1 MGSAELNSPITPNPV
16 NAGSLVE
23 NANKCVQTGQL
34 QQAAL
39 IYARLL
45 EQDPNN
51 PDALNFFGTQALTAG
66 QFSRSA
72 DFFQRA
78 LATHPDDAA
87 LHKNLGLAYR
97 AQGALDQALTAFDA
111 ALKIKSEYPVALL
124 QKSAVLEQLGQRNE
138 AINGYLTALS
148 QAGNIGLLA
157 QRESLPAGLRQLIDH
172 AITVVQQ
179 ARGEYLTEMLA
190 PLRAEHGAAAFMRVD
205 RCLRM
210 YLGKEPMPKGHPLQR
225 CTFMTFPGIP
235 AHAWFKREQF
245 PWLAEIESHTDGI
258 RAELLEVLQGEEG
271 FRPFIEMP
279 REHPGTRYWEALN
292 YSPNWNAFFFYRDGV
307 RFDENCKRC
316 PVTSGLLDSL
326 PLNRV
331 AEHSPETFFSVLK
344 PGAHIPPHTGVIN
357 TRLVTHLPL
366 IIPPDCG
373 IRVGAETHGWKSG
386 ECLVFDDTFEHEAWN
401 KSNQTRVV
409 LIFDIWNPYLT
420 DVEREAMR
428 IVVEELGHFNQMHG
442 QSEQAYQPN

>member
-1 MGSAELNSPITPNPV
+1 MNSQITQNPV

-23 NANKCVQTGQL
+23 DANKCVQTGQL
-34 QQAAL
+34 QQAAH

-45 EQDPNN
+45 KQEPGN

-66 QFSRSA
+66 QFSRSL

-78 LATHPDDAA
+78 ISAHPDDAA

-97 AQGALDQALTAFDA
+97 AQGALDQALAAFDA
-111 ALKIKSEYPVALL
+111 ALKIKPDYPVALL
-124 QKSAVLEQLGQRNE
+124 QKSAVLEQLGRRKE
-138 AINGYLTALS
+138 AINGYLVALS
-148 QAGNIGLLA
+148 RAGDIGLMA

-172 AITVVQQ
+172 AIAVVQQ

-190 PLRAEHGAAAFMRVD
+190 PLRAKHGAADFTRVD
-205 RCLRM
+205 RCLSI
-210 YLGKEPMPKGHPLQR
+210 YLGKEPMGKGDPLQR
-225 CTFMTFPGIP
+225 CTFMTFPDIP
-235 AHAWFKREQF
+235 AHAWFKRERF
-245 PWLAEIESHTDGI
+245 PWLAEIEKHTDEI
-258 RAELLEVLQGEEG
+258 RAELLGVLRGEEG
-271 FRPFIEMP
+271 FRPFIEMA
-279 REHPGTRYWEALN
+279 RNHPGTKYWESLN
-292 YSPNWNAFFFYRDGV
+292 YSPNWNAFFFYRDGR

-316 PVTSGLLDSL
+316 PVTASLLDSL

-357 TRLVTHLPL
+357 TRLVVHLPL

-373 IRVGAETHGWKSG
+373 IRVGAETRGWQEG
-386 ECLVFDDTFEHEAWN
+386 ECIVFDDTFEHEAWN

-420 DVEREAMR
+420 GVEREAMR
-428 IVVEELGHFNQMHG
+428 IVVEELGHFSQLHG
-442 QSEQAYQPN
+442 QSGQAYEPD